1 MNKNKNILYVSYDGI
16 LDPLGHSQVFSYLKA
31 LSKNINYTLVTF
43 EKPEKL
49 EDSYF
54 LQMKEEI
61 NDLNINWVWF
71 EYISFYKKPLS
82 FMINFLKAAVN
93 IFNLIRKNNIGIV
106 HIRSYLAG
114 LFIILPKVF
123 LSFRLIFDIR
133 GFWVNEKHDRLGW
146 KKTSAKFRILKVL
159 ERHLFKISDR
169 IVTLTHCSVESIS
182 TKFNISVSHISV
194 IRTCADKNIFYKKMY
209 QMSHEGINYGY
220 LGSIDT
226 AYDIEPIINLFSKHY
241 TYNNKIRITFLT
253 NSNKNKLIEMLDS
266 FSIPCDA
273 YKIKYVERN
282 QLNNEI
288 NDLSCIIFNLK
299 LKNSLVA
306 SMPTKIGEA
315 FACGV
320 PIVCNAFNEDIK
332 SIIEKNNCGLILDFD
347 ELEFSDLFFKKFE
360 SEILALTRSNNC
372 IELAQSEFSLK
383 SGSSKYLE
391 IYNSF

>member
-1 MNKNKNILYVSYDGI
+1 MNKNKNVLYVSYDGI

-106 HIRSYLAG
+106 HIRSYLTG

-241 TYNNKIRITFLT
+241 TYNNKIRITF
-253 NSNKNKLIEMLDS
+253 SNKQQQK
-266 FSIPCDA
+266 
-273 YKIKYVERN
+273 
-282 QLNNEI
+282 
-288 NDLSCIIFNLK
+288 
-299 LKNSLVA
+299 
-306 SMPTKIGEA
+306 
-315 FACGV
+315 
-320 PIVCNAFNEDIK
+320 
-332 SIIEKNNCGLILDFD
+332 
-347 ELEFSDLFFKKFE
+347 
-360 SEILALTRSNNC
+360 
-372 IELAQSEFSLK
+372 
-383 SGSSKYLE
+383 
-391 IYNSF
+391 